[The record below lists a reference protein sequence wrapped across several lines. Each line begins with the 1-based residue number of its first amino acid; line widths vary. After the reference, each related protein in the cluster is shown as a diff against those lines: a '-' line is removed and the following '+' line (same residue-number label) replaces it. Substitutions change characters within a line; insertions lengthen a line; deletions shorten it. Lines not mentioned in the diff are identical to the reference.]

1 VSSVDAQAIRRFQ
14 SEASDWTGRPL
25 TVDGQLGPRTRWA
38 LAIADLPRYR
48 RDIVRTATLE
58 HGVVEEPLGSNRG
71 AAVDAYLK
79 PAGVGLGQPWCAAFV
94 SWVLREAGC
103 LGELRYTASAATM
116 LRQLRPCVG
125 EPLPGD
131 VFGWVLRPCVGEPLP
146 GDVFGWVN
154 PDGTG
159 HVGFVIGS
167 EPRDIITCE
176 GNSRHG
182 VRVNRRPRE
191 GLMFCRVE
199 QPLVLVAA
207 EVPGLPLTVRTE
219 ATR

>member
-1 VSSVDAQAIRRFQ
+1 MFTDQAAIRRFQ

-25 TVDGQLGPRTRWA
+25 TVDGRLGPRTLWA

-48 RDIVRTATLE
+48 RDIVRIATLE

-103 LGELRYTASAATM
+103 LGELKYTASAATM

-125 EPLPGD
+125 QPLPGD
-131 VFGWVLRPCVGEPLP
+131 VFGWI
-146 GDVFGWVN
+146 N

-167 EPRDIITCE
+167 APYLGGDAELITCE
-176 GNSRHG
+176 GNSRNG

-191 GLMFCRVE
+191 GLMLCRVDP
-199 QPLVLVAA
+199 PLVLVAA

>member
-1 VSSVDAQAIRRFQ
+1 MFTDVQAIRRFQ
-14 SEASDWTGRPL
+14 ADASDWTGRPL

-79 PAGVGLGQPWCAAFV
+79 PAGVGVGQPWCAAFV
-94 SWVLREAGC
+94 SWVLRESGC

-116 LRQLRPCVG
+116 LHQLRPCVG
-125 EPLPGD
+125 VPLPGD
-131 VFGWVLRPCVGEPLP
+131 VFGWI
-146 GDVFGWVN
+146 N

-167 EPRDIITCE
+167 DGTPAGGIVTCE

-182 VRVNRRPRE
+182 VRVNIRPRE
-191 GLMFCRVE
+191 GLRLCTVE
-199 QPLVLVAA
+199 PPLVLVQAVVSDA
-207 EVPGLPLTVRTE
+207 YAPVTFRQELTR
-219 ATR
+219 

>member
-1 VSSVDAQAIRRFQ
+1 MSSVDQAAIRRFQ
-14 SEASDWTGRPL
+14 SEACDWTGDPL
-25 TVDGQLGPRTRWA
+25 VVDGQLGPRTKWA
-38 LAIADLPRYR
+38 LAIADQPRYR
-48 RDIVRTATLE
+48 RDIVRIATFE

-71 AAVDAYLK
+71 AAVDAYLQ

-103 LGELRYTASAATM
+103 LGELRYTASAAAM
-116 LRQLRPCVG
+116 LRQLRPCIG

-131 VFGWVLRPCVGEPLP
+131 VFGWI
-146 GDVFGWVN
+146 N

-167 EPRDIITCE
+167 DALDIVTCE
-176 GNSRHG
+176 GNSRHA

-191 GLMFCRVE
+191 GLMLCRVE
-199 QPLVLVAA
+199 PPLVLVAA

>member
-1 VSSVDAQAIRRFQ
+1 MLTDVQAIRRFQ
-14 SEASDWTGRPL
+14 SSASDWAGRPL
-25 TVDGQLGPRTRWA
+25 AVDGQLGPRTKWA

-103 LGELRYTASAATM
+103 LGELKYTASAATM

-125 EPLPGD
+125 QPLPGD
-131 VFGWVLRPCVGEPLP
+131 VFGWI
-146 GDVFGWVN
+146 N

-167 EPRDIITCE
+167 APYLGGEAELITCE
-176 GNSRHG
+176 GNSRNG
-182 VRVNRRPRE
+182 VRVNRRSRE
-191 GLMFCRVE
+191 GLMLCRVE
-199 QPLVLVAA
+199 PPLVLVAA
-207 EVPGLPLTVRTE
+207 DVPGLPLVQRTE
-219 ATR
+219 TTR

>member
-1 VSSVDAQAIRRFQ
+1 MDVQAIRRFQ
-14 SEASDWTGRPL
+14 SEASDWTGCPL
-25 TVDGQLGPRTRWA
+25 AVDGQLGPRTRWA

-58 HGVVEEPLGSNRG
+58 HGVVEEPFGSNRG

-94 SWVLREAGC
+94 SWVLRESGC
-103 LGELRYTASAATM
+103 LEGLKYTASAATM
-116 LRQLRPCVG
+116 LRQLRPCVSK
-125 EPLPGD
+125 PLPGD
-131 VFGWVLRPCVGEPLP
+131 VFGWI
-146 GDVFGWVN
+146 N

-167 EPRDIITCE
+167 PPYLGGDAELITCE
-176 GNSRHG
+176 GNSRNG

-191 GLMFCRVE
+191 GLMLCRV
-199 QPLVLVAA
+199 QPPLVLVAA
-207 EVPGLPLTVRTE
+207 EVPGLPLVQRTE

>member
-1 VSSVDAQAIRRFQ
+1 M
-14 SEASDWTGRPL
+14 
-25 TVDGQLGPRTRWA
+25 
-38 LAIADLPRYR
+38 AIADLPRYR

-79 PAGVGLGQPWCAAFV
+79 PAGVGVGQTWCAAFV
-94 SWVLREAGC
+94 SWVLRESGC
-103 LGELRYTASAATM
+103 IGELKYTASAAAM

-131 VFGWVLRPCVGEPLP
+131 VFGWI
-146 GDVFGWVN
+146 N

-159 HVGFVIGS
+159 HVGFVIGLDGV
-167 EPRDIITCE
+167 ETDDLQGCVVTCE
-176 GNSRHG
+176 GNSRNG

-191 GLMFCRVE
+191 GLMLCRVE
-199 QPLVLVAA
+199 PPLVLVAA